1 MDFDLGKHLSTT
13 EISES
18 RPYVSLLW
26 VTSIITVLLFWYV
39 RDVNPLSKV
48 PLVTEKSFWDISGKK
63 AKESFAANARGVVER
78 GFKQVCMPQWKRHET
93 SASRKADTGLYNNS
107 GWRIEA
113 LPRHLRPGGNAHL
126 ASVSGT

>member
-1 MDFDLGKHLSTT
+1 MDKRIMDFDLGKNLSTA
-13 EISES
+13 EILRVAES

-26 VTSIITVLLFWYV
+26 VMSIITVLIFWYM

-63 AKESFAANARGVVER
+63 AKERFALNARGVVER
-78 GFKQVCMPQWKRHET
+78 GFKQVCMPHWKKHET
-93 SASRKADTGLYNNS
+93 LASRKADTGLYNNS

-113 LPRHLRPGGNAHL
+113 LPCHL
-126 ASVSGT
+126 